1 MRQGVIGVMAAL
13 ACALAA
19 NGCGGGTQR
28 AATTATTT
36 RTAPA
41 PTGLRVGVVGPLRI
55 DVPGIVPRRESLR
68 DIAPDPLVLV
78 DARVA
83 SAEAV
88 AAVARAHPTLHFA
101 LVGASVKG
109 QHAPNLAGLVL
120 KEGEAAYLA
129 GVTAGLAAAETG
141 SGARVAWVGPEE
153 RALAASFGR
162 GVHAAAPGVAVLHQ
176 WSRSIPARCK
186 EAALTGLG
194 RSAVVIMAHGGL
206 CARAAASAAHEQNM
220 PALALGDFLFPAVAA
235 GLVARE
241 AVSGV
246 FHSGDVV
253 FGAQTGAIGVGTLD
267 RRISASALAGARSAA
282 QDLASGGG
290 KAG

>member
-1 MRQGVIGVMAAL
+1 MRWLVPVVVCTLAL
-13 ACALAA
+13 S
-19 NGCGGGTQR
+19 GCGGARHTP
-28 AATTATTT
+28 TARGT
-36 RTAPA
+36 RTAAALP
-41 PTGLRVGVVGPLRI
+41 GLRIGVVGALRI
-55 DVPGIVPRRESLR
+55 DVPGIVPRRETLR
-68 DIAPDPLVLV
+68 RVADDPLVLI
-78 DARVA
+78 DSH
-83 SAEAV
+83 SATPEAA
-88 AAVARAHPTLHFA
+88 AAVARAHPTIHFA

-120 KEGEAAYLA
+120 KEDDAAYLA
-129 GVTAGLAAAETG
+129 GVTAGIAAGESGA
-141 SGARVAWVGPEE
+141 GARVEWVGPEE
-153 RALAASFGR
+153 RALAAAFGR

-194 RSAVVIMAHGGL
+194 REAVVVMAHGGL
-206 CARAAASAAHEQNM
+206 CAAAAASAAHEQNI
-220 PALALGDFLFPAVAA
+220 PALRLANFLLPEVAA

-253 FGAQTGAIGVGTLD
+253 FGPQTGAVGVRMLD
-267 RRISASALAGARSAA
+267 PRLSPAAVAAARAAA
-282 QDLASGGG
+282 QDLASGAT